1 MQQVIRWKQRF
12 QNFEKAFLFLKK
24 ATELPALDELQSA
37 GLIQSF
43 EFTFELAWKTS
54 KDYLENMG
62 LPLKYPREVLKQ
74 AFQSGLIKDGAIWL
88 EMLEKRNEL
97 THTYD
102 EIHVRKAVDLI
113 SHRYFPAIKELYEAL
128 QHVST

>member
-1 MQQVIRWKQRF
+1 MNQDIRWKQRF
-12 QNFEKAFLFLKK
+12 QNFEKAFLFLKRAK
-24 ATELPALDELQSA
+24 ELPSLDELQSA

-43 EFTFELAWKTS
+43 EFTFELAWKTV

-74 AFQSGLIKDGAIWL
+74 AFQSELIKEGALWL
-88 EMLEKRNEL
+88 EMLEKQNEL

-102 EIHVRKAVDLI
+102 EAQTKRAVRLI
-113 SHRYFPAIKELYEAL
+113 CDNYFPAIQQLYEAL
-128 QHVST
+128 KHAK